1 MKRIDSILLRGAAS
15 AVVLALLAACG
26 SSSGTAS
33 SPAPVQPQAVKG
45 VVTPSQISVVTAK

>member
-1 MKRIDSILLRGAAS
+1 MKRIDSILLRSAAS
-15 AVVLALLAACG
+15 AVVFALLAACG
-26 SSSGTAS
+26 SSSGTTS